1 MMEDPRRAGETLRH
15 ASVDAVPALM
25 SFFDADHICRFANDH
40 HRHWYGRA
48 PEALIGTHMR
58 DFVGEQAYL
67 DRRAYLDLVKSG
79 ETVAFESTVP
89 HRDGS
94 RHQASIRYVPR
105 MGPQGFEGFFVLVV
119 DLAPQLHRYH
129 RIFEATVVAFWEIDL
144 AEMHAAFAE
153 AVGAQD
159 PIAWLRAHPEFSRNA
174 LDSCKVLDLNSRAE
188 HMFGITRE
196 KALATPFGHWCPP
209 ACEQHMLDNLI
220 AYLSGKDGFEGE
232 TLMRRADG
240 SLFPF
245 TSAQPSLASPCPV
258 RQALSPSWTSASASR
273 ARKRWRRPMR
283 SWPMP
288 RASPLWANSPPPSRM
303 RSTSRWPP
311 SSPTAMPR
319 SAGFAAPSRIWG
331 GRRGHRT
338 HDRGR
343 DARRP
348 DHQPHPAV
356 GDKSASERATIAC
369 GPMVAEAVA
378 IVERQISGLGA
389 RLRID
394 LAEGLPPIHV
404 DRIQLQQVIINLLVN
419 AAQAMAGH
427 GSALRIIDVRAWHED
442 GRVVIEV
449 SDTGPGFSDEQASQL
464 FNAFYTTKATGMG
477 IGLSVSRTIIEAHEG
492 PSRPTACP
500 AAERGFASAWPS
512 GRQSADSRPGL
523 RRSYEGMHPGS
534 ARRIPF
540 ETCMSE
546 KPQEIGDLFR
556 G

>member
-1 MMEDPRRAGETLRH
+1 MMEDPRRASETLRH

-240 SLFPF
+240 SLFPVHISTAF
-245 TSAQPSLASPCPV
+245 PRQP
-258 RQALSPSWTSASASR
+258 LS
-273 ARKRWRRPMR
+273 RP
-283 SWPMP
+283 
-288 RASPLWANSPPPSRM
+288 
-303 RSTSRWPP
+303 
-311 SSPTAMPR
+311 
-319 SAGFAAPSRIWG
+319 AGTFAIM
-331 GRRGHRT
+331 
-338 HDRGR
+338 DI
-343 DARRP
+343 
-348 DHQPHPAV
+348 
-356 GDKSASERATIAC
+356 SERITREEALAQAHAELAHAARVATLGELTASIAHEVNQ
-369 GPMVAEAVA
+369 PLAA
-378 IVERQISGLGA
+378 IVTNG
-389 RLRID
+389 
-394 LAEGLPPIHV
+394 
-404 DRIQLQQVIINLLVN
+404 N
-419 AAQAMAGH
+419 AAQRW
-427 GSALRIIDVRAWHED
+427 LR
-442 GRVVIEV
+442 
-449 SDTGPGFSDEQASQL
+449 
-464 FNAFYTTKATGMG
+464 
-477 IGLSVSRTIIEAHEG
+477 
-492 PSRPTACP
+492 RPIP
-500 AAERGFASAWPS
+500 DL
-512 GRQSADSRPGL
+512 GRQARP
-523 RRSYEGMHPGS
+523 SN
-534 ARRIPF
+534 A
-540 ETCMSE
+540 
-546 KPQEIGDLFR
+546 
-556 G
+556 